1 VHTQPRIALIYPT
14 THCLDIP
21 NHALPW
27 YSTHLSCWYSR
38 YLSTTM
44 YEWVHVTVQS
54 DMPASDCIIMHC
66 IDILYLPCPD
76 ILYSYI
82 PALQCNIAV
91 SHWGPITHS
100 VYARL
105 SCCTIH
111 TLLHPHVYMAASTCI
126 HGCIHSIYM
135 AAFTIHTWQHLT
147 MYTCLH
153 LTYSNSLYICLQR
166 TAQAKWM
173 KLDRCSRLLPHDQV
187 NPKP

>member
-1 VHTQPRIALIYPT
+1 
-14 THCLDIP
+14 
-21 NHALPW
+21 
-27 YSTHLSCWYSR
+27 
-38 YLSTTM
+38 M

-82 PALQCNIAV
+82 PALQCIHCCISLRSYN
-91 SHWGPITHS
+91 
-100 VYARL
+100 RL
-105 SCCTIH
+105 CICTIVV
-111 TLLHPHVYMAASTCI
+111 LHNTYIAASTCI